1 MSNNQNPVRISDI
14 AEALGLSKMTVSAV
28 LNGKGDD
35 LRISQATQNKIQR
48 VAKAMGYLPNI
59 SARKFRTSQH
69 SNIPQFTIF
78 WAIDSHS
85 SLIGRT
91 IMGMERA
98 IVEKKINIDLNLK
111 PFPVNHLAE
120 TINNTG
126 INMFNGAIISNA
138 SEKDLNDLKDMT
150 NLFAPILLFN
160 QKSDALSSVTCNH
173 YESSFKT
180 TEMLAKRGHKNVAL
194 ICPRHI
200 TSTYNLIRDGF
211 LDGCDEFSLTCSE
224 KNFRFG
230 EATKQAGSQI
240 TSEIFRSRDSY
251 PTAIFYLHDIMA
263 TGGLN
268 ALRALN
274 IQIPSDVEIFAFGD
288 KRYCSCTYPE
298 LSSLEMPVEE
308 MAEKSLSI
316 LYDIINNRAE
326 APVHHVLDN
335 VFEYRATLPE
345 SGSFSAKGNS

>member
-1 MSNNQNPVRISDI
+1 MAKNQNPVRISDI
-14 AEALGLSKMTVSAV
+14 ADALGLSKMTVSAV
-28 LNGKGDD
+28 LNGKGDT
-35 LRISQATQNKIQR
+35 LRISQATQSRIQR

-69 SNIPQFTIF
+69 SNIPQITIF
-78 WAIDSHS
+78 WAIDTHA

-91 IMGMERA
+91 IMGMEKA

-111 PFPVNHLAE
+111 PFPVNKLSE
-120 TINNTG
+120 TINNFG

-160 QKSDALSSVTCNH
+160 QNSNVLSSITCNH
-173 YESSFKT
+173 YESSFRL
-180 TEMLAKRGHKNVAL
+180 TEVLAQRGHKNVAL

-211 LDGCDEFSLTCSE
+211 LDGCDEFSLSCSE

-230 EATKQAGSQI
+230 DATKQDGFQI
-240 TSEIFRSRDSY
+240 TLDIFQDSTCY
-251 PTAIFYLHDIMA
+251 PTAIFFLHDIMA
-263 TGGLN
+263 TGGLE
-268 ALRALN
+268 ALRMLN
-274 IQIPSDVEIFAFGD
+274 INTPNDVEICAFGD
-288 KRYCSCTYPE
+288 KRYCACTYPE

-308 MAEKSLSI
+308 MAEKSIST
-316 LYDIINNRAE
+316 LYDIINNKAE
-326 APVHHVLDN
+326 APVHHILNNVL
-335 VFEYRATLPE
+335 EYRSTMPE
-345 SGSFSAKGNS
+345 VKQFTTKS